1 MADEIRNDIQEE
13 NRMEERNERPDPDH
27 SYSTYPETSGRYPY
41 GESSPAVVENTDD
54 GIGAAEVVVAGAA
67 VVGIG
72 TIGYGIYRGVKWVV
86 DKIRGVDDE
95 EDDDED
101 EEDEKPRKSK
111 KKQGKKKVTKK
122 KTTSR
127 KKAKEP
133 DPDDE
138 DDFEEEEDE
147 ESKSEE

>member
-13 NRMEERNERPDPDH
+13 NRMEEQQNERPDPDH
-27 SYSTYPETSGRYPY
+27 VYSTYPETSGRYPY

-86 DKIRGVDDE
+86 NKIRGVDYE
-95 EDDDED
+95 EDDED

-122 KTTSR
+122 KTSR

-133 DPDDE
+133 DPDDDE
-138 DDFEEEEDE
+138 DFEEEDE

>member
-95 EDDDED
+95 EDDED

>member
-13 NRMEERNERPDPDH
+13 NRMEERKEFERPDPNH
-27 SYSTYPETSGRYPY
+27 SYGEYPETSGRYSY
-41 GESSPAVVENTDD
+41 ESPAVVDDTDD
-54 GIGAAEVVVAGAA
+54 GIGAAEVAVAGAA
-67 VVGIG
+67 VVGVG
-72 TIGYGIYRGVKWVV
+72 AIGYGIYRGVKWIV

-95 EDDDED
+95 DDDEED

-111 KKQGKKKVTKK
+111 KKRGKKKVTKK
-122 KTTSR
+122 KTSR

-138 DDFEEEEDE
+138 EDFEEEDE
-147 ESKSEE
+147 ESENNE

>member
-13 NRMEERNERPDPDH
+13 NRMEERPDPDH
-27 SYSTYPETSGRYPY
+27 SYYPETSGRYPY
-41 GESSPAVVENTDD
+41 GESSPAVAETNDD
-54 GIGAAEVVVAGAA
+54 GGIGAAEVAVAGAA

-72 TIGYGIYRGVKWVV
+72 TIGYGIYRGVKWIV

-95 EDDDED
+95 DDED
-101 EEDEKPRKSK
+101 EEDKEKPRRSR
-111 KKQGKKKVTKK
+111 KKQGKKKVIKK

-138 DDFEEEEDE
+138 EDFEEEDNE
-147 ESKSEE
+147 ESENK